1 MLVSLY
7 GKQGSID
14 ATSEL
19 NTLRGTE
26 LLYPTQGTT
35 AVFPEPFRH
44 GLDKLLAIVRTS
56 TEHQQA
62 CVGLVDEKEPLQV
75 IVAIVFVDRLTTYIM
90 KHFELAVLV
99 VHGNELIIT

>member
-1 MLVSLY
+1 MVNRN
-7 GKQGSID
+7 SID

-44 GLDKLLAIVRTS
+44 GLDKLLAIMRTR
-56 TEHQQA
+56 TEHQQT
-62 CVGLVDEKEPLQV
+62 CVGLVDEKESLQV
-75 IVAIVFVDRLTTYIM
+75 IVTIVLVDGLATYIM